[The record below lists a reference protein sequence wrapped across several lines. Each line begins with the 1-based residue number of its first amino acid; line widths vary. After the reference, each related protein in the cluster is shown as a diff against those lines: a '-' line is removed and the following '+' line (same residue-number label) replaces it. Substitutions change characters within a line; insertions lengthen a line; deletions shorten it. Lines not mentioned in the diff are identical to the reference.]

1 MASATSTK
9 NGKAKTLP
17 VHKVRCGSTVAT
29 IWENEGENGPWHN
42 TTVIRS
48 YRADDKDEYE
58 ETNSYLE
65 SQLLELSAA
74 ARLAHAWIVARQA
87 ELRAQ
92 RRGERTN
99 EDRF

>member
-1 MASATSTK
+1 MASATATK

-17 VHKVRCGSTVAT
+17 VKKVRCGSTVAT
-29 IWENEGENGPWHN
+29 IWENDGENGPWHN

-48 YRADDKDEYE
+48 YRASEDEDYQ

-65 SQLLELSAA
+65 SQLLELAA
-74 ARLAHAWIVARQA
+74 VANLAHAWIVERQS
-87 ELRAQ
+87 ELRAK
-92 RRGERTN
+92 RGDQAN